1 MEKVIITV
9 GEVKIVEGPLS
20 YELEMV
26 ANKLKYL
33 LSVDED
39 GEKPVVTLIKE
50 SGQTIAWLDNDP
62 IDYGGVLHWALATRC
77 RHCDT
82 QNPFVYLAPR
92 FEFGLKTVVCLDC
105 ANSKG
110 WLDNDGMLKP
120 GINL

>member
-9 GEVKIVEGPLS
+9 GNVEVVEGPLS

-26 ANKLKYL
+26 ANKLQHL
-33 LSVDED
+33 LGADED
-39 GEKPVVTLIKE
+39 GEKPVVTLIIE
-50 SGQTIAWLDNDP
+50 NGEPVAWLDNEP
-62 IDYGGVLHWALATRC
+62 IDYGDVLHWALATRC

-82 QNPFVYLAPR
+82 LNPFVYLAPR
-92 FEFGLKTVVCLDC
+92 FEHSLKTVVCLDC
-105 ANSKG
+105 ATSKG